1 MRILLDTQILVRWLE
16 SDPPRLS
23 PAAYEAIAN
32 PDNEVLISAVSV
44 FEIVIKKAQG
54 KLQMPEGFVTLL
66 EGQGFVHLPVTHGH
80 ALQVANLPRPLQH
93 KDPFD
98 RLLVAQAQAEGLV
111 LVTTDA
117 KIFQYHVD
125 TIHA

>member
-16 SDPPRLS
+16 SDPPRLR

-80 ALQVANLPRPLQH
+80 ALQVANLPMLH

-117 KIFQYHVD
+117 KIFRYNVD
-125 TIHA
+125 TIRA

>member
-1 MRILLDTQILVRWLE
+1 MRTLPDTQVLVRWLE
-16 SDPPRLS
+16 SDSPRLS
-23 PAAYEAIAN
+23 PAAYEAMEN

-44 FEIVIKKAQG
+44 WEIVIKKALG
-54 KLQMPEGFVTLL
+54 KLQVPDDFVTLL
-66 EGQGFVHLPVTHGH
+66 EQSDFVHLPVTYGH
-80 ALQVANLPRPLQH
+80 ALQVANLPMLH

-117 KIFQYHVD
+117 KIFQYNVD
-125 TIHA
+125 TIRA